1 MLEKKNEF
9 KGLNLIG
16 SLIKKGQQPQRER
29 HQSVNE
35 TLRLCNV
42 C

>member
-16 SLIKKGQQPQRER
+16 SLIKDNN
-29 HQSVNE
+29 HNE
-35 TLRLCNV
+35 NV
-42 C
+42 ISL